1 MEQWISGC
9 YKLKAQASLVPR
21 PCEGAKDVFCSFTRP
36 GDEARAYRR
45 PTFIKCKDA
54 INANANFPPDFQLL
68 ETQSTY
74 YVRGD
79 KSRQAQNAIIEF
91 TISLK
96 LRKHNLFTTHYV
108 GLRYIA
114 GSLNIQY
121 TVWRV
126 S

>member
-45 PTFIKCKDA
+45 PTFKCEDA
-54 INANANFPPDFQLL
+54 INANANFPLI
-68 ETQSTY
+68 SNY

-79 KSRQAQNAIIEF
+79 ESRQAQNAIIEF

-96 LRKHNLFTTHYV
+96 MRKRNLFTTHYV
-108 GLRYIA
+108 GLRYIGGSYSTQY
-114 GSLNIQY
+114 GSLMK
-121 TVWRV
+121 W
-126 S
+126 